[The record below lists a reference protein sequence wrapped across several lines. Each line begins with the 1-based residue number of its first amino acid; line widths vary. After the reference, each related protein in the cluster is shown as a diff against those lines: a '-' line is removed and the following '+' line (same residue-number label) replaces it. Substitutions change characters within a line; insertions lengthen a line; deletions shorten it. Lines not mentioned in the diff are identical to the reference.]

1 MIMKRIF
8 SFCLLL
14 TALDSSAQEIKPCPE
29 EFPIDS
35 IKLSPLPE
43 GWTGVTPIRLLL
55 VSADATIGRPQPAA
69 DIGQERKTRN
79 GYEVV
84 FDTTSTR
91 PTEKWLSCRYGVGG
105 HLALAER
112 LPDDTD
118 QCTVTYRRRPAY
130 NDYDIQIACRSAPGR
145 GRRRAA
151 VSTTPVTSNAPK

>member
-1 MIMKRIF
+1 MTMKPIL

-14 TALDSSAQEIKPCPE
+14 AALDSAAQEIKPCPE
-29 EFPIDS
+29 EFPVAS

-43 GWTGVTPIRLLL
+43 GWTGVTPTRLLL

-69 DIGQERKTRN
+69 DIGQERKTRD

-91 PTEKWLSCRYGVGG
+91 STEKWLSCRYGVGG
-105 HLALAER
+105 HLSLAER

-118 QCTVTYRRRPAY
+118 QCTVSYHRRPAY
-130 NDYDIQIACRSAPGR
+130 NDYDIQIACRSARQRVP
-145 GRRRAA
+145 A
-151 VSTTPVTSNAPK
+151 SK